1 MTPRSD
7 FYKTLQVDPEAEA
20 EIIAVAYK
28 RLAAKYHPDV
38 NPAPDSG
45 RRMRDLNAAFEVL
58 SDPQR
63 RAAYDNQR
71 QPTAGR
77 ARRSSSRHAQAQTVP
92 GSAAEALLV
101 VTPRSLSFGRVPK
114 GASPTA
120 RLEVGV
126 TEGRTLI
133 GEVRVS
139 HPWIRLSANRLF
151 SDRTAV
157 QVTIDTAALDE
168 GRHYVGSVL
177 IDSVVFGLRTVP
189 VTLSVATSVKPALRV
204 SPTFLD
210 FGGIRFGQPPKV
222 IELVIANAGTGY
234 LSGTLW
240 PQQGWLSVSQAAFA
254 GGTAHVQVMACADGL
269 IPGRTYTGEI
279 DITSTGGKGLLVA
292 RLDVAGDQ
300 PANSAP
306 RRVPT
311 RDLLFLEQ
319 RLGILEGQAQ
329 MTSEQKQERNIIEY
343 LLRTCHGGD
352 VTDMLQKG
360 VAAIQPTG
368 GAESI
373 GWRDEAGILQGTSQA
388 VAILGGLLE
397 RLRRWESTEA

>member
-7 FYKTLQVDPEAEA
+7 FYKTLQVDSEAES

-58 SDPQR
+58 GDPQR
-63 RAAYDNQR
+63 RAAYDAQR
-71 QPTAGR
+71 QSTPARTRKAG
-77 ARRSSSRHAQAQTVP
+77 SRHAQAETGP
-92 GSAAEALLV
+92 AAAEAMLV
-101 VTPRSLSFGRVPK
+101 VTPRSLSFGRVSK

-120 RLEVGV
+120 WLEVGV

-133 GEVRVS
+133 GDVHVS

-157 QVTIDTAALDE
+157 QVTIDTAVMDE

-177 IDSVVFGLRTVP
+177 IDSVVFGVRTVP
-189 VTLSVATSVKPALRV
+189 VTLSVAASVKPALRV

-210 FGGIRFGQPPKV
+210 FGEIRFGQSPKV

-234 LSGTLW
+234 LHGELR
-240 PQQGWLSVSQAAFA
+240 PQQGWLSVSQAAFS
-254 GGTAHVQVMACADGL
+254 GGPAHVQVMACADGL

-292 RLDVAGDQ
+292 RLDVASDQ
-300 PANSAP
+300 PTARPAY
-306 RRVPT
+306 RVPA

-319 RLGILEGQAQ
+319 RLGILKAQAHLS
-329 MTSEQKQERNIIEY
+329 SEQKQEKNIIEY

-360 VAAIQPTG
+360 VAAAQ
-368 GAESI
+368 GAEGI
-373 GWRDEAGILQGTSQA
+373 GWRDETGILQGTSQA

-397 RLRRWESTEA
+397 RLRRWEAAEA

>member
-7 FYKTLQVDPEAEA
+7 YYKTLQVDQEAEA

-63 RAAYDNQR
+63 RAAYDSQR
-71 QPTAGR
+71 QPTPGR
-77 ARRSSSRHAQAQTVP
+77 ARGSRSRHSQSQTASSNP
-92 GSAAEALLV
+92 NEAILV
-101 VTPRSLSFGRVPK
+101 FVPRSLSFGRVLK

-120 RLEVGV
+120 KLEVGV

-133 GEVRVS
+133 GEVRGS
-139 HPWIRLSANRLF
+139 HPWIHLSANRLF
-151 SDRTAV
+151 SDRTTV
-157 QVTIDTAALDE
+157 HVTIDTASLDE
-168 GRHYVGSVL
+168 GRHYAGSVL
-177 IDSVVFGLRTVP
+177 IDSVVFGLRSVP
-189 VTLSVATSVKPALRV
+189 VALSVAASVKPALRV

-210 FGGIRFGQPPKV
+210 FGEIRFGQSPKV
-222 IELVIANAGTGY
+222 IELVIANKGTGY
-234 LSGTLW
+234 LSGSLR
-240 PQQGWLSVSQAAFA
+240 PQQSWLSVSQAAFA
-254 GGTAHVQVMACADGL
+254 GDPAQVQVMACADGL

-292 RLDVAGDQ
+292 RLDVAGDL
-300 PANSAP
+300 PADSAP

-319 RLGILEGQAQ
+319 RLGILKGQANLR
-329 MTSEQKQERNIIEY
+329 SEQKQERNIIEY

-352 VTDMLQKG
+352 VTDMLQRG
-360 VAAIQPTG
+360 VATAQ
-368 GAESI
+368 GAEGI
-373 GWRDEAGILQGTSQA
+373 GWRDEAGVFQGTSQA

-397 RLRRWESTEA
+397 RLRRWETTEV

>member
-1 MTPRSD
+1 MTPRAD
-7 FYKTLQVDPEAEA
+7 FYKTLQVDSEAEA

-28 RLAAKYHPDV
+28 RLASKYHPDV

-63 RAAYDNQR
+63 RAAYDSQR
-71 QPTAGR
+71 QTTPGRPRKAG
-77 ARRSSSRHAQAQTVP
+77 SRHVQAEP
-92 GSAAEALLV
+92 GAGGAEAMLV
-101 VTPRSLSFGRVPK
+101 VTPRALSFGRVAK

-120 RLEVGV
+120 WLEVGV

-157 QVTIDTAALDE
+157 QVTVDTAVMDE

-177 IDSVVFGLRTVP
+177 IDSVVFGARSVP

-210 FGGIRFGQPPKV
+210 FGEIRFGQSPKV
-222 IELVIANAGTGY
+222 IELVITNSGTGY
-234 LSGTLW
+234 LSGTLR

-254 GGTAHVQVMACADGL
+254 GGPAHIQVMACADGL

-279 DITSTGGKGLLVA
+279 DIASTGGKGLLVA

-300 PANSAP
+300 PGATPPA
-306 RRVPT
+306 RVPT

-319 RLGILEGQAQ
+319 RLGILKGQAHLS
-329 MTSEQKQERNIIEY
+329 SEQKQERNIIEY

-360 VAAIQPTG
+360 VAAAQ
-368 GAESI
+368 GAEGI
-373 GWRDEAGILQGTSQA
+373 GWRDEAGMLQGTSQA

>member
-7 FYKTLQVDPEAEA
+7 FYKTLQVDQEAEA

-28 RLAAKYHPDV
+28 RLASKYHPDV

-58 SDPQR
+58 SDPKR
-63 RAAYDNQR
+63 RAAYDSQR
-71 QPTAGR
+71 QPTSGR
-77 ARRSSSRHAQAQTVP
+77 ARRSSPKHAQGQTSP
-92 GSAAEALLV
+92 GGGAEAVLV
-101 VTPRSLSFGRVPK
+101 VSPRSLSFGKVLK

-120 RLEVGV
+120 TLEVGV

-133 GEVRVS
+133 GEVRAS

-177 IDSVVFGLRTVP
+177 VDSVVFGLRSVP
-189 VTLSVATSVKPALRV
+189 VALSVAASVKPALRV

-210 FGGIRFGQPPKV
+210 FGEIRFGQSPKV
-222 IELVIANAGTGY
+222 IELVIANTGTGY
-234 LSGTLW
+234 LSGTLR
-240 PQQGWLSVSQAAFA
+240 PQQSWLSVSQAAFA
-254 GGTAHVQVMACADGL
+254 GDPAHVQVMACADGL
-269 IPGRTYTGEI
+269 VPGRSYTGEI
-279 DITSTGGKGLLVA
+279 DISSTGGKGLLVA
-292 RLDVAGDQ
+292 RLDVVGDQ
-300 PANSAP
+300 PADSTP
-306 RRVPT
+306 RRVPA
-311 RDLLFLEQ
+311 RDLLFLEK
-319 RLGILEGQAQ
+319 RLGILKSQAHLS
-329 MTSEQKQERNIIEY
+329 SEQKQERNIIEY

-360 VAAIQPTG
+360 VAAAQ
-368 GAESI
+368 GAEGI
-373 GWRDEAGILQGTSQA
+373 GWRDETGVLQGTSQA

-397 RLRRWESTEA
+397 RLRRWEATET

>member
-20 EIIAVAYK
+20 EIISVAYK

-63 RAAYDNQR
+63 RAAYDSQR
-71 QPTAGR
+71 QSKPGR
-77 ARRSSSRHAQAQTVP
+77 PRRSGSRQAQAQAGAGGGAV
-92 GSAAEALLV
+92 EAVLV
-101 VTPRSLSFGRVPK
+101 VSPRSLSFGRVPK

-133 GEVRVS
+133 GEMRTS

-157 QVTIDTAALDE
+157 QVTIDTATLEE
-168 GRHYVGSVL
+168 GRHYAGSVL

-189 VTLSVATSVKPALRV
+189 VSVGVATSVKPALRV

-210 FGGIRFGQPPKV
+210 FGELRFGQSPKV
-222 IELVIANAGTGY
+222 IELAIANAGNGY
-234 LSGTLW
+234 LSGTLR
-240 PQQGWLSVSQAAFA
+240 PQQPWLSVSQATFA
-254 GGTAHVQVMACADGL
+254 GGPAHVQVMACADGL

-292 RLDVAGDQ
+292 RLDVAGDS
-300 PANSAP
+300 SASGAT
-306 RRVPT
+306 RRVPS

-319 RLGILEGQAQ
+319 RLGILKGQVHL
-329 MTSEQKQERNIIEY
+329 TSEQKQERNIIEY

-360 VAAIQPTG
+360 VAAAQGTEG
-368 GAESI
+368 I
-373 GWRDEAGILQGTSQA
+373 GWRDEAGVLQGTTQA
-388 VAILGGLLE
+388 VTILGGLLE
-397 RLRRWESTEA
+397 RLRRWEASEP